1 VSDHSTDALQTI
13 KDKAGVC
20 RDFSHVAASL
30 CRALQIPA
38 RFVTGYLYE
47 LDPMD
52 MHAWF
57 EAFAGGR
64 WYTFDATQK
73 TLRAGRVV
81 VAYGRDAADVAFLSN
96 YAPMEISVMDVEV
109 RLADPGPVH
118 IGALP
123 EQPVAEAAEPV
134 PAKARAKRARPAV
147 PRAVKAKAKVKVKA
161 TTGIS
166 LLQWPAMLASIV
178 AAWLVGSEDKRRR
191 NAGFWVF
198 IASNV
203 LWVVWGWS
211 TQAWAL
217 VAMQFA
223 LGAMNIRGM
232 LKTEK

>member
-1 VSDHSTDALQTI
+1 MS
-13 KDKAGVC
+13 
-20 RDFSHVAASL
+20 
-30 CRALQIPA
+30 
-38 RFVTGYLYE
+38 
-47 LDPMD
+47 
-52 MHAWF
+52 
-57 EAFAGGR
+57 
-64 WYTFDATQK
+64 
-73 TLRAGRVV
+73 
-81 VAYGRDAADVAFLSN
+81 ADW
-96 YAPMEISVMDVEV
+96 
-109 RLADPGPVH
+109 
-118 IGALP
+118 
-123 EQPVAEAAEPV
+123 
-134 PAKARAKRARPAV
+134 
-147 PRAVKAKAKVKVKA
+147 
-161 TTGIS
+161 IS